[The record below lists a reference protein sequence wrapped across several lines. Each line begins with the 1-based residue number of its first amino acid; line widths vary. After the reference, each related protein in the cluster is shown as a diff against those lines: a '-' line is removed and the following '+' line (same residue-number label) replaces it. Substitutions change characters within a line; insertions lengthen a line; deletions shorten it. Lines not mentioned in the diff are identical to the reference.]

1 MHGHIKHSVMF
12 SRYRIKYKVLV
23 AVRRMH
29 LALKAYHELLQ
40 TLNVMYFSKNDVIK
54 KNADVIKGAA
64 D

>member
-1 MHGHIKHSVMF
+1 MF

-40 TLNVMYFSKNDVIK
+40 TLNVMYFSKSDVIK
-54 KNADVIKGAA
+54 RNADVIKGAV